1 MNVWIKID
9 SGYRSHPKTLRL
21 RKLLGPGAQWYP
33 VALWLYCAD
42 SCIDGAP
49 GEDLIEEVCGWSGK
63 PGKLIEALKLVG
75 FLNDDCSI
83 HNWEARS
90 GGDLQRME
98 ARRDADRKRKA
109 SSDSAKVPAE
119 FQRNSSGKP
128 SELQRSS
135 SGVPAEELRREDKSR
150 EDKKREEDGD
160 PSDLS
165 GRPADDPDRPSPKK
179 SADPATLRR
188 SEAIERVFAHY
199 LTVWP
204 KSSRYTLTP
213 DRRSKIAARLK
224 SFTEDELKE
233 ALTKSGTDDWPE
245 RPKYA
250 DIEKLLPNDGAV
262 ERWLNFTPKAQPVEK
277 DPLDDGWMEW
287 AAEQQ
292 RALHEP
298 GPGESER

>member
-1 MNVWIKID
+1 MSVWIKLD
-9 SGYRSHPKTLRL
+9 ADYPSHPKTLRL
-21 RKLLGPGAQWYP
+21 CRLLG
-33 VALWLYCAD
+33 
-42 SCIDGAP
+42 DGADAYP
-49 GEDLIEEVCGWSGK
+49 IRLWTWCARFAKDGKPDVSFIEEACRWKGETGA
-63 PGKLIEALKLVG
+63 LIHALKSVG
-75 FLNDDCSI
+75 FLDSDGSV
-83 HNWEARS
+83 HDWDEWTGAFLRELESRREA
-90 GGDLQRME
+90 
-98 ARRDADRKRKA
+98 ARKAMKSKRKRERNVNATLCERDANVSRMFA
-109 SSDSAKVPAE
+109 H
-119 FQRNSSGKP
+119 
-128 SELQRSS
+128 
-135 SGVPAEELRREDKSR
+135 REDKSR
-150 EDKKREEDGD
+150 EEEKRGEKTPSENGD

-165 GRPADDPDRPSPKK
+165 GRPADDPGGSSSKS
-179 SADPATLRR
+179 SADPEKRR
-188 SEAIERVFAHY
+188 RAEAIERVFAHY

-213 DRRSKIAARLK
+213 DRRAKIAARLK
-224 SFTEDELKE
+224 SFSEDELKE

-262 ERWLNFTPKAQPVEK
+262 ERWLNFTPKVQPVEK